1 MGGNECVKSLVTA
14 SSDPT
19 NDTATNPVN
28 LTQGANLLAV
38 LHDVEACTDSIV
50 QAVWER
56 VHKATM
62 TPTSAVKSI
71 RSTGQYP
78 PAYDTLGVVTPPDGG
93 DYYDDY
99 DYDGDD
105 DGQLFNLFILPDFQS
120 RLIQATA
127 DIAGNKVSEFI
138 IRNMGNMGGSYRA
151 PRNQKRKCKNN
162 KNNSASRKRSQSRGE
177 SYRVRSRF
185 IVCVSLWDFVQ
196 FFA

>member
-38 LHDVEACTDSIV
+38 LHDVEACTDSI
-50 QAVWER
+50 
-56 VHKATM
+56 
-62 TPTSAVKSI
+62 
-71 RSTGQYP
+71 YP

-151 PRNQKRKCKNN
+151 PRNQ
-162 KNNSASRKRSQSRGE
+162 
-177 SYRVRSRF
+177 
-185 IVCVSLWDFVQ
+185 
-196 FFA
+196 